1 MSANEKRYDLEGRAY
16 DFALRTRGL
25 LKSLNWSPISWSDV
39 QQLLRS
45 SGSVAANFV
54 EAAEALSN
62 EDFLYRVKLCK
73 KESKESGLWLRLLR
87 DSNELPREVLEDFQ
101 SLERETGE
109 LVLIFAA
116 IIRKRAASL

>member
-1 MSANEKRYDLEGRAY
+1 MSANEKRYDLEGRTY
-16 DFALRTRGL
+16 DFALRTREL
-25 LKSLNWSPISWSDV
+25 LKSLSWSPISWSDV

-62 EDFLYRVKLCK
+62 EDFLYRVRLCK

-87 DSNELPREVLEDFQ
+87 DSNNLPREVLEDLQ
-101 SLERETGE
+101 RLESETGE

-116 IIRKRAASL
+116 IIRKRSASI

>member
-1 MSANEKRYDLEGRAY
+1 MSANEKRYDLEGRTY
-16 DFALRTRGL
+16 DFALRTREL
-25 LKSLNWSPISWSDV
+25 LKSLSWSPISWSDV

-62 EDFLYRVKLCK
+62 EDFLYRVRLCK

-87 DSNELPREVLEDFQ
+87 DSNELPRGVLEDFQ

-116 IIRKRAASL
+116 IIRKRSASI

>member
-1 MSANEKRYDLEGRAY
+1 MSAAEKKYNLEGRTY
-16 DFALRTRGL
+16 EFALRTREL

-62 EDFLYRVKLCK
+62 EDFLYRVRLCK

-87 DSNELPREVLEDFQ
+87 DSNDLSREVLEGLQ

-116 IIRKRAASL
+116 IIRKRAASF

>member
-1 MSANEKRYDLEGRAY
+1 MSANEKRYDLEGRTY
-16 DFALRTRGL
+16 DFALRTREL
-25 LKSLNWSPISWSDV
+25 LKSLSWSPISWSDV

-62 EDFLYRVKLCK
+62 EDFLYRVRLCK

-87 DSNELPREVLEDFQ
+87 DSNNLPREVLEDLQ
-101 SLERETGE
+101 RLESETAE

-116 IIRKRAASL
+116 IIRKRSASI